1 MNSQTCEFV
10 HIGILVTQIG
20 RTHQGY
26 DWWWNSSS
34 FSWPVA
40 VQLRHLDKANAF
52 CAWLDKKAFSTSQ
65 CVAAFALQPSI
76 RRTELETI
84 LESDEGRLNCYDVSA
99 SAHDWNQGIVN
110 DVEIG
115 LEKWMLDMSGQK
127 LVDLHPQAIRILLLQ
142 LFLLV
147 WLNPSPRQMKDSC
160 CRVVSPF
167 VLCVANR
174 CLGLGPF
181 EPGDMPETR
190 LQWVHLAIGGRHW
203 SHLFVVA
210 SSRQETT
217 QFSFASRFYV
227 KRYGKM
233 QQPES
238 CGLFSIK
245 LIKLF
250 LLILS
255 NIPRFFHRHLFAH
268 PRKIHRFLWSWADAS
283 RRIVAAGDVV
293 QRAHPGAAATD
304 ETRRDFQWILMAL
317 YGFVVDRGWTCW
329 TWGADVTLI
338 IQLMRPFIFR
348 SSFRVVAS
356 SHPF

>member
-1 MNSQTCEFV
+1 MDEQQFFF
-10 HIGILVTQIG
+10 IA
-20 RTHQGY
+20 
-26 DWWWNSSS
+26 SSS
-34 FSWPVA
+34 STATPGQSKCF
-40 VQLRHLDKANAF
+40 L
-52 CAWLDKKAFSTSQ
+52 CMAWQKAFSTSQ

-84 LESDEGRLNCYDVSA
+84 LESDERRRNCYNVST

-110 DVEIG
+110 DVEIWF
-115 LEKWMLDMSGQK
+115 EKWMLDMSGQK
-127 LVDLHPQAIRILLLQ
+127 LGDLHPQGIRILLLH
-142 LFLLV
+142 LLL

-233 QQPES
+233 
-238 CGLFSIK
+238 
-245 LIKLF
+245 
-250 LLILS
+250 
-255 NIPRFFHRHLFAH
+255 
-268 PRKIHRFLWSWADAS
+268 
-283 RRIVAAGDVV
+283 
-293 QRAHPGAAATD
+293 
-304 ETRRDFQWILMAL
+304 
-317 YGFVVDRGWTCW
+317 
-329 TWGADVTLI
+329 
-338 IQLMRPFIFR
+338 
-348 SSFRVVAS
+348 
-356 SHPF
+356 

>member
-1 MNSQTCEFV
+1 MDEQQFFF
-10 HIGILVTQIG
+10 IA
-20 RTHQGY
+20 
-26 DWWWNSSS
+26 SSS
-34 FSWPVA
+34 STATPGQSECF
-40 VQLRHLDKANAF
+40 L
-52 CAWLDKKAFSTSQ
+52 CMAWQKAFSTSQ

-84 LESDEGRLNCYDVSA
+84 LESDEGRRNCYNVSA

-142 LFLLV
+142 LFLLL

-174 CLGLGPF
+174 CLGLGLF

-217 QFSFASRFYV
+217 QFSLHQGFMWRV
-227 KRYGKM
+227 ERYGNM
-233 QQPES
+233 QQPEIR
-238 CGLFSIK
+238 GLFLIK

-250 LLILS
+250 WILS
-255 NIPRFFHRHLFAH
+255 NIFSFFPSPPFC
-268 PRKIHRFLWSWADAS
+268 PSKKNHRFLWNWADAS

-304 ETRRDFQWILMAL
+304 ETRRFFFPGIEVSLFAKFWSFTG
-317 YGFVVDRGWTCW
+317 GFPMNFDGFIWLCGW
-329 TWGADVTLI
+329 
-338 IQLMRPFIFR
+338 
-348 SSFRVVAS
+348 
-356 SHPF
+356 

>member
-1 MNSQTCEFV
+1 MDEQQFFF
-10 HIGILVTQIG
+10 IA
-20 RTHQGY
+20 
-26 DWWWNSSS
+26 SSS
-34 FSWPVA
+34 STATPGQSECF
-40 VQLRHLDKANAF
+40 L
-52 CAWLDKKAFSTSQ
+52 CMAWQKAFSTSQ

-84 LESDEGRLNCYDVSA
+84 LESDEGRRNCYNVSA

-142 LFLLV
+142 LFLLL

-160 CRVVSPF
+160 CRVVSSF

-174 CLGLGPF
+174 CLGLGLF

-210 SSRQETT
+210 SSRRNHAIFIYIKVLCGEIWKNATAWNSR
-217 QFSFASRFYV
+217 SF
-227 KRYGKM
+227 M
-233 QQPES
+233 
-238 CGLFSIK
+238 IK

-250 LLILS
+250 LLISS

-268 PRKIHRFLWSWADAS
+268 PRKITGFYE
-283 RRIVAAGDVV
+283 AG
-293 QRAHPGAAATD
+293 QMPRD
-304 ETRRDFQWILMAL
+304 ESLLPAMWFSGHLLGQPQPTKLGGISPVSNRHGLQSFEVSQGDFQWILMAL

-356 SHPF
+356 SHSF